1 MLTKR
6 THKEKTNMT
15 DTKYTPSFETLVKY
29 ALHEL
34 DDNRLTHG
42 QTRKFLKETYNVTDT
57 DIEAAFEAIN

>member
-1 MLTKR
+1 
-6 THKEKTNMT
+6 MT

-42 QTRKFLKETYNVTDT
+42 QTRKFLKETYNATDA